1 MPKVLIVTGGG
12 RGIGHCTSVQAAKQ
26 GWSVCVNYL
35 SNTTR
40 ADQTVKMIEADGGTA
55 VAVQADVTKE
65 AEVLRLFETCD
76 AELGTLVGLVNNAGI
91 VEPYGRLDEVNTADL
106 TRLWD
111 INITASMICARE
123 AVKRMST
130 AQGGA
135 GGAIVNV
142 SSASARL
149 GGPGST
155 IPYAASKG
163 AIDSFN
169 WGLAQEVA
177 GEGIRVNAVSP
188 GLIDTE
194 IQSPGRVETIGPQLP
209 MKRAGQPEEVANAI
223 VWLLSDAASYV
234 SGALLSVSGAR

>member
-1 MPKVLIVTGGG
+1 MPEVLIVTGGG
-12 RGIGHCTSVQAAKQ
+12 RGIGHCTSVQAAQQ

-35 SNTTR
+35 SNTPR

-65 AEVLRLFETCD
+65 DEVLRLFETCD
-76 AELGTLVGLVNNAGI
+76 AELGTLAGLVNSAGI

-130 AQGGA
+130 DHGGT

-194 IQSPGRVETIGPQLP
+194 IQSPGRVETVGPQLP
-209 MKRAGQPEEVANAI
+209 MGRAGQPEEVANAI